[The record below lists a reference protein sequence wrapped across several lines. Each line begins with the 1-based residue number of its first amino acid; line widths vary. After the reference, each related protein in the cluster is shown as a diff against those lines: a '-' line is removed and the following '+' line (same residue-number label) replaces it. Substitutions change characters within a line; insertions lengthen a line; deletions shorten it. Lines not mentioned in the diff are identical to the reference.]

1 MIRPLATSETRRS
14 FSLPKF
20 GAVCATVLLLTAGL
34 HGQLLGSGGNLQGR
48 VEDPSGAALVGA
60 SVELRNSVAAYDRWA
75 SSGQN
80 GEFHFDNIPFNT
92 YELIVHAPGFLR
104 PVEVERHRLEPHR
117 TLHLRRHRAAR
128 VLDRSAWVGR
138 ARLLVPWESVR
149 AASSATTPRS
159 SGASAQDLSCT

>member
-34 HGQLLGSGGNLQGR
+34 CGQLLGSGGNLQGR

-75 SSGQN
+75 SSDQN

-92 YELIVHAPGFLR
+92 YELIMNSPGFQLLQ
-104 PVEVERHRLEPHR
+104 RLV
-117 TLHLRRHRAAR
+117 A
-128 VLDRSAWVGR
+128 V
-138 ARLLVPWESVR
+138 
-149 AASSATTPRS
+149 RS
-159 SGASAQDLSCT
+159 SLPQHLDLVIISPVLIRFPISPQPSARRAGSHPRGFAATFLIPMALTT